1 MELGLLDEDATDES
15 LSGLKWRECATS
27 AACAESGHIEP
38 DAESDGA
45 APCSAA
51 GALRPGGDDAEVSPE
66 TAPQE
71 GQAAQH
77 VQHRHK
83 RLHLGCTDAET
94 FIKYR

>member
-1 MELGLLDEDATDES
+1 MERGLLDEDATDES
-15 LSGLKWRECATS
+15 LSGLKRRECASS

-38 DAESDGA
+38 DVESDGA

-51 GALRPGGDDAEVSPE
+51 GSLRPGGDDAEVGPE

-83 RLHLGCTDAET
+83 WPHLGCTDAET